1 MSQSVCL
8 YSELEP
14 YSGSIRHDP
23 SDLPRLIGDLKFS
36 CLFYDVVVLHRRNL
50 WEHPLTLPAFERLA
64 PFVQS
69 GQLWTSANESDGL
82 PVDYVEEKV
91 QKLEAFFGKGYLKKI
106 NAENDIKE
114 RWLRITPPGDWM
126 NPRRCVSEQAACVLK
141 NIADYLSKFEDKK
154 FRQLH
159 PLLNLVERMRA
170 DKDFDKEKTLAKVG
184 TLRGLLDPAD
194 LSEIATLIQTE
205 FVRAGA
211 NFNDNAVIYPGQ
223 SVQCLTNPHFEP
235 LPFDHQRLH
244 HLKERMNSVGFNLDE
259 LINLPVPILFN
270 IAQSPQW
277 LRIRN
282 ALLNDSFDA
291 DIQEEMRSVF
301 STHLSFQNKMEKLL
315 NISCHFQEV
324 DNSQPD
330 LSPLFMPSPWGLV
343 SQSLLGSAP
352 VAASFNLNKAS
363 KLLDLGSRVLY
374 DDNSQNYQVK
384 FSAQETHFLSLI
396 VNAGKSGL
404 TVEHLTQWLIELD
417 ALKMKVRE
425 WEAHIK
431 LNSQESDEKFFQL
444 RNKLEWVSQAKP
456 YPEWDETPSE
466 LRNRIDGL
474 NRDVNKKLKP
484 LGLRIAA
491 EKGKG
496 KWYLASDSAVQD
508 CVVNLSSTVWEEG
521 VEQKE
526 RPEPPKGLSKQSKTI
541 WECLS
546 KEAPKF
552 VHVIRLAEV
561 LEKEWHEKT
570 QKQISDAI
578 YKLKQRLKN
587 DPWMIKASSM
597 GEYALVRR

>member
-69 GQLWTSANESDGL
+69 AQLWTSANESDGL

-244 HLKERMNSVGFNLDE
+244 YLKKRINSVGFNLDE
-259 LINLPVPILFN
+259 LINLPVPMLFDM
-270 IAQSPQW
+270 AQSPHW
-277 LRIRN
+277 RTIRN
-282 ALLNDSFDA
+282 ALLKESFDA
-291 DIQEEMRSVF
+291 DIEEEMRSVF
-301 STHLSFQNKMEKLL
+301 STHLSFQNKVEKLL
-315 NISCHFQEV
+315 NLSCHFQEV
-324 DNSQPD
+324 DNSKPD

-343 SQSLLGSAP
+343 SQSLLGSAR
-352 VAASFNLNKAS
+352 VTASLNRNKAS
-363 KLLDLGSRVLY
+363 KSFILDLERRVLY
-374 DDNSQNYQVK
+374 DENLPNVQVK
-384 FSAQETHFLSLI
+384 LSAQETHLLSLL
-396 VNAGKSGL
+396 VKEKSGL
-404 TVEHLTQWLIELD
+404 TVEHIKQLCLELD
-417 ALKMKVRE
+417 LITWKTLK
-425 WEAHIK
+425 WE
-431 LNSQESDEKFFQL
+431 
-444 RNKLEWVSQAKP
+444 SQAKL
-456 YPEWDETPSE
+456 ESE
-466 LRNRIDGL
+466 RGESFFLLRDKVYQLKSGL
-474 NRDVNKKLKP
+474 NKKLKR
-484 LGLRIAA
+484 LGLRIAG
-491 EKGKG
+491 EKGE
-496 KWYLASDSAVQD
+496 WYLNSNSTDKD
-508 CVVNLSSTVWEEG
+508 FVVKVYGTAWEEG

-526 RPEPPKGLSKQSKTI
+526 RPEPPKGLSKQSQAI

-546 KEAPKF
+546 QDYPNF
-552 VHVIRLAEV
+552 VHGKRLADV
-561 LEKEWHEKT
+561 LKKEWHEKT

-587 DPWMIKASSM
+587 EPWMIKVSSM

>member
-1 MSQSVCL
+1 MMSQSVCL

-23 SDLPRLIGDLKFS
+23 SDLPRLIGDLKFA
-36 CLFYDVVVLHRRNL
+36 CLFYDVVVLHHRNL
-50 WEHPLTLPAFERLA
+50 WEHPLTLPALEILG
-64 PFVQS
+64 PFVQNI
-69 GQLWTSANESDGL
+69 QLWTGGNKSGDKPA
-82 PVDYVEEKV
+82 DYVDLKV
-91 QKLEAFFGKGYLKKI
+91 QEKFEAFLGKGYLKKRKAVNEI
-106 NAENDIKE
+106 IDRCQRLTWSYDWNI
-114 RWLRITPPGDWM
+114 PPRNGA
-126 NPRRCVSEQAACVLK
+126 EQAAYVLT
-141 NIADYLSKFEDKK
+141 NIVPYLSRFKDKR
-154 FRQLH
+154 FRHLY
-159 PLLNLVERMRA
+159 PLLDFVERMQA
-170 DKDFDKEKTLAKVG
+170 NNAFKKEEIFARVG
-184 TLRGLLDPAD
+184 NLRGIVHFEV
-194 LSEIATLIQTE
+194 LSDIVRLIETE
-205 FVRAGA
+205 FLRAGVA
-211 NFNDNAVIYPGQ
+211 FNEQADIYLRQSAQHLRNA
-223 SVQCLTNPHFEP
+223 HFGS
-235 LPFDHQRLH
+235 LPFAQSKLERV
-244 HLKERMNSVGFNLDE
+244 KTRMNSVGFNLDD
-259 LINLPVPILFN
+259 LINLPVSTLFE
-270 IAQSPQW
+270 IAQSEQW
-277 LRIRN
+277 RTIRN
-282 ALLNDSFDA
+282 ALLNESFDA
-291 DIQEEMRSVF
+291 DVQEEMRSVF
-301 STHLSFQNKMEKLL
+301 STHLSFPNKVEKLL

-324 DNSQPD
+324 DNSRPD

-352 VAASFNLNKAS
+352 NLNKAS
-363 KLLDLGSRVLY
+363 KTLDLGSRVLY

-431 LNSQESDEKFFQL
+431 LNPPDNDEEFFQRFQL
-444 RNKLEWVSQAKP
+444 KNKLEWVSQAKP
-456 YPEWDETPSE
+456 YPEWDQTPTE

-496 KWYLASDSAVQD
+496 KWYLASDSADQD
-508 CVVNLSSTVWEEG
+508 FVVNLSSTIWEEG

-526 RPEPPKGLSKQSKTI
+526 MPEPPEGLSKQSQAI

-546 KEAPKF
+546 QDYPNF
-552 VHVIRLAEV
+552 VHVIRLAEG
-561 LEKEWHEKT
+561 LKKEWHEKT

-587 DPWMIKASSM
+587 EPWMIKVSSM